1 MLSVPSDEFIETSSV
16 YGKEEGLMKKAPIT
30 LETKEGISASPS
42 WQTSQEVTIA
52 QDRGAP
58 GLASWKSWTWCWGSG
73 KKVGELDGE
82 RAMGARSCREVN
94 SVLGRQSAD

>member
-16 YGKEEGLMKKAPIT
+16 YGKKKGLMKKAPIT

-42 WQTSQEVTIA
+42 WQTSQEVAMA

-58 GLASWKSWTWCWGSG
+58 GLASWKSWTRCWGSRKSG
-73 KKVGELDGE
+73 
-82 RAMGARSCREVN
+82 GAGWRTGNGGTEP
-94 SVLGRQSAD
+94 